1 MTVLGGNRSSFYR
14 LNYRLTVAG
23 GKRWPLAGVV
33 DALQRPSPPRT
44 STKKVLLRREP
55 ECGWSL
61 HRSGGG
67 LMEQPK
73 RSRMEVVPRGE
84 DRGGVEAA
92 GDRGGIDGGS
102 NREADGAAEDGP
114 DHHRRASIT

>member
-1 MTVLGGNRSSFYR
+1 
-14 LNYRLTVAG
+14 
-23 GKRWPLAGVV
+23 
-33 DALQRPSPPRT
+33 
-44 STKKVLLRREP
+44 
-55 ECGWSL
+55 
-61 HRSGGG
+61 
-67 LMEQPK
+67 MEQPK